1 MSRKP
6 KESKK
11 IARVSLIIMGIGFVA
26 TIPFQGTFWV
36 DLLQGGFEAG
46 LVGGLADWF
55 AVTALFRHPLGIPIP
70 HTALL
75 PKNRKRMTNA
85 LVSMLKNNWL
95 SKESIQKKI
104 TQIHFTDKL
113 IAILEKELQKEPLRK
128 ALIKMLKRLIT
139 LIDVEKLTPVIKKQI
154 LSSLSNIE
162 MNKLLALASSQL
174 LNEQFDKKA
183 LDYLLKKA
191 ESWLNQEQTSYKL
204 GAVSMNVLNKIEL
217 DGILQFALKS
227 LQNILN
233 EEKLGNIIKNLLL
246 SVINSLK
253 HERDPNRE
261 ALILYIQKEIQGLN
275 DNQQILDGLENWK
288 NQLLAKWEPDQT
300 IQNSLLQIQ
309 QTALE
314 FVEGEDFIDTYLMP
328 VLNRILDTL
337 KEKREDLDQWIKKQI
352 TILVENNH
360 ELIGNLV
367 QENLDK
373 LDNKTLI
380 DMMENNIGKDLQWIR
395 VNGAVCGFIIGI
407 FLTLIHALT
416 SFA

>member
-1 MSRKP
+1 MSRKT
-6 KESKK
+6 KGSKK
-11 IARVSLIIMGIGFVA
+11 IARISLIIMGIGFVA

-95 SKESIQKKI
+95 SKESIQNKI
-104 TQIHFTDKL
+104 NQIHFTDKL
-113 IAILEKELQKEPLRK
+113 LTILEKELQKEHFRMTM
-128 ALIKMLKRLIT
+128 IKLLKKLIT
-139 LIDVEKLTPVIKKQI
+139 MIDIEKLTPVIKKQLI
-154 LSSLSNIE
+154 SSLSNIE
-162 MNKLLALASSQL
+162 MSKFLALASSQL
-174 LNEQFDKKA
+174 VHEQFDRKA
-183 LDYLLKKA
+183 LDFLLKKA
-191 ESWLNQEQTSYKL
+191 EVWLNQEQTSYKL
-204 GAVSMNVLNKIEL
+204 GSVSMNVLNKIEL

-233 EEKLGNIIKNLLL
+233 EEKLGKIIKNLLL
-246 SVINSLK
+246 NVVNSLK
-253 HERDPNRE
+253 HEGDPNRE
-261 ALILYIQKEIQGLN
+261 ALIIYIQKEIQGLN
-275 DNQQILDGLENWK
+275 DNEQLVNGLENWK
-288 NQLLAKWEPDQT
+288 NQLIAKWEPDQT
-300 IQNSLLQIQ
+300 ITDSLQQIQ
-309 QTALE
+309 QNALE
-314 FVEGEDFIDTYLMP
+314 FIEGEDFIDTYLMP
-328 VLNRILDTL
+328 VLSRILDTL
-337 KEKREDLDQWIKKQI
+337 KEKEEELDLWIKKQI
-352 TILVENNH
+352 TTLVENNH

-416 SFA
+416 RLA